1 MKKIFLIS
9 ILSHTVTVLSAQ
21 VITQLS
27 FVAPLTSIFD
37 IKYIN
42 NHILVSQ
49 QGLKSF
55 DIIDPFNPVLSATVT
70 YPGSYAY
77 QLTAEGK
84 NAYMAEGGNGTFAVY
99 DISNIDAPFLSGS
112 VNIPATSFLLGGDIV
127 PHGDYVYMTGSDSL
141 YTVNVSDSSAPEVVN
156 VQQIPSAGIEGGGMM
171 RIIGNS
177 LFVTTTSS
185 LKIYDIS
192 VPETPVMITSLDY
205 THNSESGISA
215 DTLNQRIFLPWVST
229 LQTALGFDAYNVSD
243 PLLPVYLFSDSTT
256 FSSGDYGKTAY
267 HSNILFI
274 TSGGGLR
281 VFDVSD
287 SSHHYLGSFTGQDV
301 ANSSVALDVSD
312 SLIFNGRG
320 SGFEILELTGG
331 FPTSASALFS
341 IHQENNIYPNPCNAT
356 DGFTIF
362 LTENSKNSSVSIID
376 LNGRQVAFT
385 FSDSKDENQVH
396 VQTIWATPGIYF
408 LSVQNKNR
416 ISTMKIFIN
425 Q

>member
-9 ILSHTVTVLSAQ
+9 ILSLTVTVLSAQ

-27 FVAPLTSIFD
+27 FVAPLPSIFD

-55 DIIDPFNPVLSATVT
+55 DITDPFNPVLSATVT

-112 VNIPATSFLLGGDIV
+112 VNIPATSFLFGGDIV

-156 VQQIPSAGIEGGGMM
+156 VQQIPSSGIEGGGMM

-215 DTLNQRIFLPWVST
+215 DTLNQRIFLPW
-229 LQTALGFDAYNVSD
+229 
-243 PLLPVYLFSDSTT
+243 
-256 FSSGDYGKTAY
+256 DYF
-267 HSNILFI
+267 FI
-274 TSGGGLR
+274 R
-281 VFDVSD
+281 
-287 SSHHYLGSFTGQDV
+287 
-301 ANSSVALDVSD
+301 
-312 SLIFNGRG
+312 
-320 SGFEILELTGG
+320 
-331 FPTSASALFS
+331 
-341 IHQENNIYPNPCNAT
+341 
-356 DGFTIF
+356 
-362 LTENSKNSSVSIID
+362 
-376 LNGRQVAFT
+376 
-385 FSDSKDENQVH
+385 
-396 VQTIWATPGIYF
+396 
-408 LSVQNKNR
+408 
-416 ISTMKIFIN
+416 
-425 Q
+425 